1 MIMLNLMESLELLKK
16 YEIPVVETLVASNE
30 EEVMRAA
37 EKIGYPVVIKPNV
50 SEHKSEIGVFLDV
63 KSDEELLRC
72 YRKLDGEV
80 VVQKMIKGFE
90 IFLGAK
96 EDEFFG
102 KYVALGC
109 GGTLVELFE
118 DVSFRVLPLERRD
131 VIEMIEE
138 TKLSKVARGFR
149 NYKLDVNSLVEIVTK
164 FSELVE
170 KEDVKEADVNPLIAS
185 EKGIVAVDA
194 RIIL

>member
-1 MIMLNLMESLELLKK
+1 MVMLNLMESLELLKK

-30 EEVMRAA
+30 EEVLRAA

-96 EDEFFG
+96 EDDFFG
-102 KYVALGC
+102 KHVALGC

-149 NYKLDVNSLVEIVTK
+149 NYKLDMGSLVEIVTK